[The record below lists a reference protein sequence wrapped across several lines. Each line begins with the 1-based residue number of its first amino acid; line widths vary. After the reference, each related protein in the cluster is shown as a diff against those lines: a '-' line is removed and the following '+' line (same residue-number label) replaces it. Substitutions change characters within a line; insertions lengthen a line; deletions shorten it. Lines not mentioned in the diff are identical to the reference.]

1 MPTTDLAW
9 HWAVGANGCNCT
21 RAGIVAATRGP
32 NIVTVHG
39 VLATRHLRLLECSF
53 DGGATWAAARD
64 PTAIPES
71 NHDKFSFSDRYKHK
85 WPMAHGD
92 IEPDTGLIGARFSC
106 AIGMAAVPRLLSVR
120 VSSDEWR
127 IDGVAI
133 HQPGYPIVSGD
144 DEAGSSSSG
153 SSSSADVTVCVQY
166 VYGTGYTSRTL
177 QEFAAWYLLLGA
189 KRIVVFDSMEPSLE
203 PTAEQPTAMERKEAL
218 HSLSVALGRR
228 FVVVRGL
235 AVWDMMRRT
244 RSHMSGQSLAGN
256 LCKSAAGAL
265 AHGSRPTFAL
275 MPDIDEYLTPPTSDA
290 DQPHR
295 LATRL
300 AGSLKRLAAHVHGGL
315 SATSLYLND
324 PSTVASRV
332 HHGGGTTRCLSFASI
347 YYVLPACK
355 DIEEDPARL
364 GLSRP
369 AILRRLWRGQPDNF
383 EAGPSYNWTSFVHW
397 NFFVRSKF
405 LVDATDD
412 NVLTANHECC
422 CKPES
427 RGKAQCSTR
436 AGLTVNHTCATLEF
450 MPLEHWHVRHFKGG
464 GLGKDPMLCRHTVTM
479 NAIQSID
486 GTRKHVTLQP
496 TEVGFPL
503 PWANEYLSSLRN
515 LTRRLGGANDSWH
528 L

>member
-1 MPTTDLAW
+1 
-9 HWAVGANGCNCT
+9 
-21 RAGIVAATRGP
+21 
-32 NIVTVHG
+32 
-39 VLATRHLRLLECSF
+39 
-53 DGGATWAAARD
+53 
-64 PTAIPES
+64 
-71 NHDKFSFSDRYKHK
+71 
-85 WPMAHGD
+85 
-92 IEPDTGLIGARFSC
+92 
-106 AIGMAAVPRLLSVR
+106 MAAVPRLLTVR
-120 VSSDEWR
+120 VSSGEWR

-383 EAGPSYNWTSFVHW
+383 EAGSSYNWTSFVHW

-436 AGLTVNHTCATLEF
+436 SGLTVNHTCATLEF

-464 GLGKDPMLCRHTVTM
+464 GLGKDPMLCRHSVTM

-496 TEVGFPL
+496 MEVGFPL
-503 PWANEYLSSLRN
+503 PWANEYLRRCAISRGGWAARMIVGTCSLFLWVNQLYSSRVYKPHPAFTNPCALPAPSQNSVSSLSLVHTCMARRVYSPPTPSTTATDHH
-515 LTRRLGGANDSWH
+515 TRVRMRLIMGASLSLSLSLRTADYHPRIDPHPINTH
-528 L
+528 TKHP